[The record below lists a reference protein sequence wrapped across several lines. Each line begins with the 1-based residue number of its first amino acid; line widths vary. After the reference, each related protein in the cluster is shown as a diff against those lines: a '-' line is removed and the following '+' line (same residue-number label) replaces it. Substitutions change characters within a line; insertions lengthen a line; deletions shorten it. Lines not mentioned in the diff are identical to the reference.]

1 MSNGG
6 AGIPPFFTFQVS
18 FMRKSREKTCTSAT
32 GGSQDCA
39 PSEPVYFEPRGGCT
53 LQGEV
58 NKFTDARAE
67 FVEGSAVP
75 RGCARR
81 GPATVTGA
89 PAARPG
95 RGAALGSSGRAARFG
110 AAAAPAVAPLR
121 CAFLGRWPRFF
132 ATGRPRRPRTGGS
145 VCGGARMGHVPPLAL
160 PPALRP
166 LNAPVRGQT

>member
-18 FMRKSREKTCTSAT
+18 FMRKSTT

-39 PSEPVYFEPRGGCT
+39 PSEPVYFEPGAVAPCKAKSTSSRT
-53 LQGEV
+53 
-58 NKFTDARAE
+58 RAE